1 MISKEWNVIGSGR
14 VGVVKNGPIAN
25 SLPLEVKKSPT
36 KGQKMIIEQI
46 TSILV

>member
-1 MISKEWNVIGSGR
+1 MISKEWNVIASGR
-14 VGVVKNGPIAN
+14 ENGPIAN